1 MQSSDECGAEHLR
14 LTHINRLAVGARI
27 ARPVHRVAGGEFLA
41 AGDSVDNAML
51 AALREARISRVYTM
65 DPLTDDAEIADLLTE
80 ETRIE
85 AYEAVAEAFAGQADA
100 HRLRRVAN
108 DMVREVRFSPEI
120 VQGVVPIYCVDEYVM
135 AHAVTSALY
144 AVLTACD
151 AGLPDGQCVSLAL
164 GMLVH
169 DIGSQA
175 QLAVLHENGELTE
188 AERDIT
194 KGHTRLG
201 FEALRDLL
209 NRSPIGR
216 SIALLHHERLDGSGY
231 PKGLQGDEISPV
243 ARIAGLADTFAA
255 LIADRPHR
263 AAGLPDEAFSYF
275 LKAGAAKFD
284 QDQVRGLA
292 RRTELY
298 PPGMWV
304 RLRDGRC
311 GIVLGSR
318 IGATVRPKVR
328 LLQDEQRRPL
338 PQHEDLELARHSEIH
353 IADVFYD

>member
-1 MQSSDECGAEHLR
+1 LR

-27 ARPVHRVAGGEFLA
+27 ARPIHHMGGGEFVA
-41 AGDSVDNAML
+41 AGDSVDNDLL
-51 AALREARISRVYTM
+51 AALRDARISRVYTM

-80 ETRIE
+80 ETRVE
-85 AYEAVAEAFAGQADA
+85 AYECVADAFASHPDA
-100 HRLRRVAN
+100 SRLRRVAN
-108 DMVREVRFSPEI
+108 DMVREARFAPE
-120 VQGVVPIYCVDEYVM
+120 VVHGVMPIYRVEEYVV

-144 AVLTACD
+144 AVLAAVE
-151 AGLPDGQCVSLAL
+151 AGIPDGQCVSLAQ
-164 GMLVH
+164 GMLLH
-169 DIGSQA
+169 DIGTQG
-175 QLAVLHENGELTE
+175 QLSVLHENGELTE
-188 AERDIT
+188 AEREIT

-201 FEALRDLL
+201 FESLRDLL

-231 PKGLQGDEISPV
+231 PRGLAGDEISPV
-243 ARIAGLADTFAA
+243 ARIAGLADTYAA

-275 LKAGAAKFD
+275 LKTGAAKFD

-318 IGATVRPKVR
+318 VGATVRPRVR

-338 PQHEDLELARHSEIH
+338 TDHEDIDLSRHSDAH